1 MKRLKAVVKKA
12 ATKAITRRAAATRP
26 PKAKKKEKKT
36 MSEEFEELRLQ
47 VDELTD
53 ENAKLKDRIAELESG
68 GGNELTDE
76 NARLKDRIAELES
89 GGGSAPPE
97 EEKRKWIRG
106 KLPGEKL
113 IKTDSATGEF
123 EEIDREEWESLA

>member
-1 MKRLKAVVKKA
+1 MKRLKAVVKKT

-68 GGNELTDE
+68 GG
-76 NARLKDRIAELES
+76 
-89 GGGSAPPE
+89 SAPPE